1 MADTDAFTPAT
12 INDLNLASKDQLID
26 YLTVNKVPFGESELK
41 PELLARAREHF
52 ASKEEA
58 KGPAEPK
65 LVAPSK
71 ISEKDALVLL
81 QTKGFKDKDELV
93 HYLNSLERK
102 EADLKNRQIEIDS
115 KVEMIEKKEIEFE
128 AREAAIKKDVER
140 FVKLN
145 DENDKQLTEL
155 NRLRGK
161 G

>member
-1 MADTDAFTPAT
+1 MADTEAFAPAT

-52 ASKEEA
+52 ASKEEK

-65 LVAPSK
+65 LTAPSK
-71 ISEKDALVLL
+71 VSEADALVML
-81 QTKGFKDKDELV
+81 QTKGFKDKDEIV
-93 HYLNSLERK
+93 HYINSLERK

-140 FVKLN
+140 FVELN
-145 DENDKQLTEL
+145 NQNDAQLTEL